1 MYTKED
7 AIKYAS
13 PGWKQLV
20 EEMIKKLD
28 KINPDYEFTTIKEKF
43 GALRI
48 DVLVNTK
55 ISQMTSSEWGAFD
68 GIVMETERKSGTIC
82 EVCGDPGTT
91 ETIRGWDQT
100 LCTYHYDIK
109 LTHRLTSGEILQ
121 WPKVILVKEK

>member
-13 PGWKQLV
+13 PGWKKLI
-20 EEMIKKLD
+20 EEMIEQLD
-28 KINPDYEFTTIKEKF
+28 KINPNYEFPTIKEKF

-48 DVLVNTK
+48 DVMVNTK
-55 ISQMTSSEWGAFD
+55 TSQMTPSEWDAFD

-82 EVCGDPGTT
+82 EVCGDPGAV
-91 ETIRGWDQT
+91 ETIRGWDQC

-109 LTHRLTSGEILQ
+109 LTHNLTSGEILK
-121 WPKVILVKEK
+121 WPKVIIVSER